1 MNRVSLFICTLVL
14 SATLIGAASF
24 HDVANAYYTSKASKD
39 MDNMRCPAA
48 LPIVKVLGHSETVFF
63 GEDRDMVYDAK
74 VDSGAETSSIH
85 ATSVETFQ
93 KSVIDNGVVKELL
106 YVRFK
111 TEDDLGRPSE
121 LEKMVSRVDQVRSAS
136 GVTTRYFFRETV
148 WIHDQSYEVELN
160 LADRS
165 HLSKKML
172 VGRNLLNKGYLID
185 TQQSYVAT
193 QALSAKL

>member
-1 MNRVSLFICTLVL
+1 MNRVPLVIFTLVL

-24 HDVANAYYTSKASKD
+24 YDVADAYYATKSSKESE
-39 MDNMRCPAA
+39 NMRCPAS
-48 LPIVKVLGHSETVFF
+48 LPIVRVLGHSETVFF

-74 VDSGAETSSIH
+74 VDSGAQTSSIH

-121 LEKMVSRVDQVRSAS
+121 LERMVSRVDQVRSAS
-136 GVTTRYFFRETV
+136 GVNTRYFFRETV

-185 TQQSYVAT
+185 TKQSYVAT
-193 QALSAKL
+193 RALSAKI